1 MSLVAIRNALEDAL
15 KAADPAMA
23 TGFENVS
30 FTPPDIE
37 TPYQLAYLLPAE
49 PDNKEFGPI
58 FQERGIFQISLFYPL
73 KAGTALAVGRAELL
87 RSTFSRAASFVN
99 SGVTVTITKTP
110 EIGQGSP
117 DGDRWF
123 IPVKCR
129 FSAFVT

>member
-1 MSLVAIRNALEDAL
+1 MSLVAIRNALENAL
-15 KAADPAMA
+15 KAVDPAMA
-23 TGFENVS
+23 TGWENAE
-30 FTPPDIE
+30 FTPPNIE
-37 TPYQLAYLLPAE
+37 TPYQLVYLMPAE
-49 PDNKEFGPI
+49 PDNREFGPI
-58 FQERGIFQISLFYPL
+58 FQERGIFQVSLFYPL

-87 RSTFSRAASFVN
+87 RSTFHRAASFVD

-110 EIGQGSP
+110 EISQGSP